1 MSPAETADTTCRFAG
16 CELDVARRE
25 LRLEGQVVDIQPRVF
40 ELLVYLL
47 RNRDRAVGK
56 DEIQE
61 AVWSGMIVTE
71 ASLTRAVMKARRAV
85 GDDSASQTVIRTVH
99 GHGYRFVAPLL
110 PAPEPPAIPQAA
122 TAQSASVGAESGSGA
137 VAPGKGT
144 RFAMPRR
151 WRVPMAIVAM
161 IAVVGAWLLFWS
173 SLPDHAGGRVAIL
186 PVANATEDPDLDW
199 VRLGL
204 MSFGARLIETEGELA
219 VVPDPQLLLAIEDL
233 DPIEGTAAPAAD
245 LIGRLH
251 RGLGATHLVSSQLGR
266 EGGLLRLSY
275 TVSSLDGG
283 AQRGTMV
290 GDDPT
295 LLARGMAR
303 AVVAAV
309 SGRKKLSHEFST
321 VSRDPFVNEAFAR
334 GMALSL
340 EGRCGEARPLFQV
353 AIDHVPDAFAPRF
366 EYAVCLRVLGEQD
379 SAAAMLEALIAE
391 RREQPPDL
399 SLAKALN
406 VLGVVYNRT
415 GRLDEAEATETEALE
430 IARGLGDAEL
440 SGGILT
446 NLSIVAEDRGDL
458 AKAAELLDRAIL
470 AYRES
475 GREVPPG
482 QVYSALANLAIDQ
495 GQLDTADAQL
505 ERALAAFRLV
515 GDRRRTAMMLN
526 NQGLVRRHQGRLD
539 EAEALHLQ
547 SYAMREDLGDTMGM
561 GRIHNMLANL
571 YLARGQFEAARVSAQ
586 QAADIARQTSDRLFE
601 GTALSHRGSAELELG
616 ELDAAEGS
624 FLESREVFV
633 DIQDHLRVLLS
644 DLRIA
649 RVGLQRG
656 APGDAETVGLEV
668 LAAARDAKLNGPEIE
683 ALELLGDAARTRKA
697 MPQAESRYRKALE
710 TVRNVSWEGKESE
723 IAMKLAEIYLERG
736 AVAEAEPLVGII
748 SRHPPA
754 LAGLRLQARFA
765 LARGD
770 PAAAAQLMEQARGL
784 GDQRWSEHDE
794 ALMAGFLDSVNE
806 SKLAPP

>member
-1 MSPAETADTTCRFAG
+1 
-16 CELDVARRE
+16 
-25 LRLEGQVVDIQPRVF
+25 
-40 ELLVYLL
+40 
-47 RNRDRAVGK
+47 
-56 DEIQE
+56 
-61 AVWSGMIVTE
+61 
-71 ASLTRAVMKARRAV
+71 
-85 GDDSASQTVIRTVH
+85 
-99 GHGYRFVAPLL
+99 
-110 PAPEPPAIPQAA
+110 
-122 TAQSASVGAESGSGA
+122 
-137 VAPGKGT
+137 
-144 RFAMPRR
+144 
-151 WRVPMAIVAM
+151 
-161 IAVVGAWLLFWS
+161 
-173 SLPDHAGGRVAIL
+173 
-186 PVANATEDPDLDW
+186 
-199 VRLGL
+199 
-204 MSFGARLIETEGELA
+204 
-219 VVPDPQLLLAIEDL
+219 
-233 DPIEGTAAPAAD
+233 
-245 LIGRLH
+245 
-251 RGLGATHLVSSQLGR
+251 
-266 EGGLLRLSY
+266 
-275 TVSSLDGG
+275 
-283 AQRGTMV
+283 
-290 GDDPT
+290 
-295 LLARGMAR
+295 
-303 AVVAAV
+303 
-309 SGRKKLSHEFST
+309 
-321 VSRDPFVNEAFAR
+321 
-334 GMALSL
+334 
-340 EGRCGEARPLFQV
+340 
-353 AIDHVPDAFAPRF
+353 
-366 EYAVCLRVLGEQD
+366 VLGEQD
-379 SAAAMLEALIAE
+379 SAATMLEALIAE

-406 VLGVVYNRT
+406 ILGVVYNRT

-505 ERALAAFRLV
+505 ERALAAFRLL

-547 SYAMREDLGDTMGM
+547 SYAMREELGDTMGM

-571 YLARGQFEAARVSAQ
+571 YLARGQFEAARESAQ

-633 DIQDHLRVLLS
+633 EIQDHLRVLLS

-683 ALELLGDAARTRKA
+683 ALELLGDAARARKA
-697 MPQAESRYRKALE
+697 MPQAESRYREALE

-794 ALMAGFLDSVNE
+794 ALMAGFLESVNE